1 MATLVLTAVGTAFGG
16 PLGGAIGALAGQT
29 IDGAIFGSG
38 SREGPRLADLS
49 VTTSSYGQ
57 PIARH
62 FGKMR
67 TAGTIIWATD
77 LIEAKESSGGGKG
90 KPSTTTFSYSVSFAV
105 ALSSRPIAGLG
116 RIWADGN
123 LLRGNAG
130 DLKTPGVMRIYNGN
144 GDEPVDP
151 LIDSDQNGS
160 SPAFRDTAYVVFEDL
175 QLGEFGNRIPALTF
189 EVFADNENGI
199 TLEDIVPIASVSEV
213 GNNLSQLQGY
223 SDNGGALG
231 SALGSLSRAL
241 PIGSITGADGLKL
254 IRLDNTS
261 GHPTP
266 LPEALHSNTGQM
278 DGDGDLST
286 RQRAAASNP
295 EPRALRYYDRTRDYQ
310 PSVQRA
316 IGRAQGSREVM
327 IELPA
332 AIEPTDARSI
342 IGSLARNSRWQ
353 RETLV
358 WRIADLDD
366 ELEPGSYVKVPGQ
379 VGTWRIA
386 TWEWLDRGIE
396 LQLERVMP
404 DSTLAIAGDSGSAS
418 PPLDLLPSPS
428 QLRAFELPW
437 DGSGTSQDLALF
449 AAVGSAT
456 PQWSGANLYID
467 NFGALEPLDYQA
479 RQRSTFGHLSTALDP
494 SKSLFLESS
503 VSIEITLEGSE
514 LDLQSTTIDRISTGA
529 NRLLIGEEVLQF
541 LHAEPIDGTIW
552 RLTGLLRGRGG
563 TEWAAQTGHASGTQV
578 ALLDDSLVNLSTAP
592 ISPTGTTR
600 LAALGFGDD
609 DPVYA
614 NLEASGISRRPLSPV
629 HTEVS
634 ETQAGMWEVCWTRR
648 ARGQYRW
655 NDAVEI
661 ALIEESEAYLVGLGP
676 TAQPLASWEVNDP
689 TLSLDAA
696 TRSELVAEH
705 GSQPLWVMQKGTYS
719 FSKPTF
725 IAQLT

>member
-29 IDGAIFGSG
+29 IDAAIFGSG
-38 SREGPRLADLS
+38 AREGPRLADLS

-77 LIEAKESSGGGKG
+77 LIETKESSGGGKG

-144 GDEPVDP
+144 GDETVDP
-151 LIDSDQNGS
+151 LIGSDQNGS

-189 EVFADNENGI
+189 EVFADGEIGVA
-199 TLEDIVPIASVSEV
+199 LGDIVPLASVSE
-213 GNNLSQLQGY
+213 GENSLSQLQGY
-223 SDNGGALG
+223 SDNGGTLG

-241 PIGSITGADGLKL
+241 PIGSITGGDGLKL
-254 IRLDNTS
+254 VRLDNTTS
-261 GHPTP
+261 QPTP
-266 LPEALHSNTGQM
+266 LPEALHANPDQM
-278 DGDGDLST
+278 GGDGDPTT

-327 IELPA
+327 IEVPA
-332 AIEPTDARSI
+332 AIDPTDARSI
-342 IGSLARNSRWQ
+342 IGSLARNARWQ

-358 WRIADLDD
+358 WRVAELDD
-366 ELEPGSYVKVPGQ
+366 ALEPGSYVSVPGH
-379 VGTWRIA
+379 VGNWRIS
-386 TWEWLDRGIE
+386 TWEWLDRGLE
-396 LQLERVMP
+396 LKLERVTP
-404 DSTLAIAGDSGSAS
+404 EQTLALVGDSGSAS
-418 PPLDLLPSPS
+418 PPQDIQPSPS
-428 QLRAFELPW
+428 QLMAFELPW
-437 DGSGTSQDLALF
+437 DGNGTSQDLPFF
-449 AAVGSAT
+449 AAVSSAT
-456 PQWSGANLYID
+456 PKWSGANLYID

-479 RQRSTFGHLSTALDP
+479 RQRSTFGHLSTDLTP
-494 SKSLFLESS
+494 SNSLLLEPSA
-503 VSIEITLEGSE
+503 SIEIALNGSG
-514 LDLQSTTIDRISTGA
+514 LDLQSTTMDRLSSGA
-529 NRLLIGEEVLQF
+529 NRLLVGEEVLQF
-541 LHAEPIDGTIW
+541 LHAIPIDETRW

-563 TEWAAQTGHASGTQV
+563 TEWAAQTGHASGTPIV
-578 ALLDDSLVNLSTAP
+578 LLDDSLVNLSTAP

-600 LAALGFGDD
+600 LAALGFGDN

-614 NLEASGISRRPLSPV
+614 NIEASGVSRRPLSPV
-629 HTEVS
+629 HTKMTV
-634 ETQAGMWEVCWTRR
+634 TQAGSWELCWTRR

-655 NDAVEI
+655 SDAVDV

-676 TAQPLASWEVNDP
+676 SAQPLASWFVAEP
-689 TLSLDAA
+689 TLSLNAA
-696 TRSELVAEH
+696 TRSSLVAEH
-705 GSQPLWVMQKGTYS
+705 GVQPLWVMQKGTYS
-719 FSKPTF
+719 YSKPTF